1 MRGTDKGLVDRR
13 AALKGGALMAGA
25 ALLAPVAVP
34 PARAS
39 IGRRSISAPKDVGRL
54 AKVDVTEQ
62 RVTGIIAGLRPYR
75 PAGFVVRAETLGDKM
90 VVHNYGHGGCG
101 VTLSW
106 GTADLAVRLAQES
119 EHRRAAVIGAGA
131 VGLAT
136 ARLLQDRGFAVTVYA
151 ASLPPHTTSN
161 VSVAVFGTTN
171 IADEALVTPA
181 FRDQLAHAARYAHTA
196 FQTYVG
202 GDHNV
207 RWIEF
212 FLIGDQPIELP
223 WDFAVTPELYKLRH
237 YAPGETSF
245 ASPHVA
251 SFTTLF
257 IETHVYLRRL
267 MADVEARGSRV
278 VVRNLRNLED
288 VAALPEPL
296 VVNCAGLG
304 ARDLFGDTDMVPVKG
319 QLTKILP
326 QPEVD
331 YVYLDP
337 ARDLYMFPRSD
348 GIVLGG
354 SHEEDVWSTEP
365 DKVRGAEVMA
375 GHQAIAAGLTER

>member
-1 MRGTDKGLVDRR
+1 MRKTGQATIDRR
-13 AALKGGALMAGA
+13 TALKGGAMLGGA
-25 ALLAPVAVP
+25 ALLAPAAAP
-34 PARAS
+34 RALAS

-54 AKVDVTEQ
+54 AKVDATDQ
-62 RVTGIIAGLRPYR
+62 RVTGMIAGLRPYR
-75 PAGFVVRAETLGDKM
+75 PAGFVVRAETLGDKT

-106 GTADLAVRLAQES
+106 GSADLAVQLAQES
-119 EHRRAAVIGAGA
+119 EHRRAAVIGAGS

-136 ARLLQDRGFAVTVYA
+136 ARLLQDRGFEVTVYA

-161 VSVAVFGTTN
+161 VAAAIFGVTN
-171 IADEALVTPA
+171 IADEAAVTPA
-181 FRDQLAHAARYAHTA
+181 FREQLAHAARYSHTA
-196 FQTYVG
+196 FQTYIG

-212 FLIGDQPIELP
+212 FIIGDQPIELP

-245 ASPHVA
+245 ASLYVA
-251 SFTTLF
+251 SFTSMF

-267 MADVEARGSRV
+267 MADVEARGGKV
-278 VVRNLRNLED
+278 VVRAFDSLED

-304 ARDLFGDTDMVPVKG
+304 ARDLFGDTEMVPVKG

-354 SHEEDVWSTEP
+354 SHEEGVWSTEP
-365 DKVRGAEVMA
+365 DKARAAEVMA
-375 GHQAIAAGLTER
+375 GHQKIAEEMT